1 MTEKRT
7 EKGKVSVII
16 PAYNNEPYIA
26 ECVNSVL
33 NQTYE
38 NYEIIIVD
46 DASEDDTLYIAKEL
60 ALQNDCIRIINNDE
74 NKGQGYSRNYAL
86 NIATGEY
93 VIFLDSDDFLEPV
106 TLEVVVKKIMKD
118 KSDFVV
124 FDWKYYKTANKTYS
138 YVNKD
143 EYFSK
148 KFLIRDECLDLLSAK
163 CYFSVNRLYSK
174 KFLKDND
181 IKFGEGHL
189 YEDWEFLV
197 KSCMK
202 AKKVSLV
209 PSPLYTVRLS
219 STSSTKIN
227 HDTNIHSESY
237 IKAVRKIMKMIGG
250 ESKEQYYYLYKY
262 LIRKFW
268 SYYDKRVGEEYK
280 EKFIRDFVHVM
291 RPAKLKNT
299 NVSNKLVRLSF
310 GFKFFERGDVAGFKL
325 LYIAYKA
332 KKEYDKSINKI
343 KKNIRRKFKRPV
355 VDLNLEYWKKSKG
368 VRKKDIILFMGFDY
382 RYTGNSRYLFEQILR
397 KRQKDV
403 YFVTEDERVDK
414 RNRIKPGSEEF
425 YNLFYAARIVVF
437 ESWIP
442 THLRK
447 TPCAVWVQL
456 WHGTPLKKMLFDSN
470 EEEIITRKSN
480 HKILKFND
488 IRRWNYLI
496 TDNEGISEYFEKAF
510 LIPKKRILPLGY
522 PRVEYLIENKNDVE
536 LKNKIKKK
544 AGLPLNKKIATYLPT
559 WRDYN
564 YGEDE
569 QNFNT
574 DYLLDDTILKN
585 HLGDEYEIVSKNHTY
600 LDKAGAI
607 KNVDLETQELLLI
620 SDYLISD
627 YSSVIFDAFAI
638 DLPVVLLVKDYDK
651 YMKSR
656 GVYEELW
663 EVLKGMACKTEKE
676 AANKIVNY
684 EIDDNYKYIKENICY
699 KNTRNFKVSDFVL
712 KLAERKGKFIRKV
725 LTYGTFDLFHQGH
738 VRILKRAKALG
749 DKLIVAISTD
759 EFNAIKG
766 KKSYHSYETR
776 KEILE
781 SVKYVDM
788 VIPEK
793 EWGQKRDD
801 VKKYNVDIVVMGDDW
816 TGNEKFECLRDLC
829 DVVYLPRTENIST
842 SKIKKDL
849 GLGKTK

>member
-1 MTEKRT
+1 MIGRQMNR
-7 EKGKVSVII
+7 GKVSIII
-16 PAYNNEPYIA
+16 PAYNNEPYIS
-26 ECVNSVL
+26 ECINSVL

-60 ALQNDCIRIINNDE
+60 ALQNDCIRVVNNDE
-74 NKGQGYSRNYAL
+74 NKGQGYSRNRAL
-86 NIATGEY
+86 EIAAGEY
-93 VIFLDSDDFLEPV
+93 IMFLDSDDFLEPV
-106 TLEVVVKKIMKD
+106 ALEVAVNKIIKD

-143 EYFSK
+143 RYFSK
-148 KFLIRDECLDLLSAK
+148 KCLVVDECLDLLSAK
-163 CYFSVNRLYSK
+163 CYFSVNRIYSK

-181 IKFGEGHL
+181 VKFGEGYL

-219 STSSTKIN
+219 STSSTKTN

-237 IKAVRKIMKMIGG
+237 VKAVRKIIKMASG
-250 ESKEQYYYLYKY
+250 EPKEQYYYLYKY

-268 SYYDKRVGEEYK
+268 AYYDRRVGEEYK
-280 EKFIRDFVHVM
+280 EKFICDFVRVM
-291 RPAKLKNT
+291 RPAKLKNM
-299 NVSNKLVRLSF
+299 NVPNKLVRLSF
-310 GFKFFERGDVAGFKL
+310 KFKFFERGDVAGFKL
-325 LYIAYKA
+325 LYKAYKM
-332 KKEYDKSINKI
+332 KKEYNKSIGKL
-343 KKNIRRKFKRPV
+343 KKNIKKSFKKPE

-368 VRKKDIILFMGFDY
+368 IRKKDIILFMGFDY
-382 RYTGNSRYLFEQILR
+382 RYTGNSRYLFEQILE

-403 YFVTEDERVDK
+403 YFVTEDERVNK
-414 RNRIKPGSEEF
+414 KNRIKPGSEKF
-425 YNLFYAARIVVF
+425 YELFYTARIVVF

-442 THLRK
+442 AQLRK

-470 EEEIITRKSN
+470 EEEIITRKPN

-488 IRRWNYLI
+488 TRRWNYLI
-496 TDNEGISEYFEKAF
+496 TDNENISKYFEMAF
-510 LIPKKRILPLGY
+510 LIPKKKILPLGY
-522 PRVEYLIENKNDVE
+522 PRVRYLMENKNNVE

-544 AGLPLNKKIATYLPT
+544 VGLPLDKKIVAYLPT

-569 QNFNT
+569 QNFDT
-574 DYLLDDTILKN
+574 RYLLDNTILKSY
-585 HLGDEYEIVSKNHTY
+585 LGGEYEIVSKNHTY
-600 LDKAGAI
+600 LDKTGAI
-607 KNVDLETQELLLI
+607 KDVDLETQELLLI

-638 DLPVVLLVKDYDK
+638 DLPVVLLAKDYNK

-663 EVLKGMACKTEKE
+663 EVLKGMAYKTEKE
-676 AANKIVNY
+676 VANKIINY

-766 KKSYHSYETR
+766 KKSYHSYEIR

-849 GLGKTK
+849 GLSETK